1 MPSHTEIN
9 PNEIYTTS
17 ETQNI
22 LKISNSTM
30 KRLLKKGLI
39 KANKIGGQYRITGK
53 ELLRLVSPQMER
65 KAVSA
70 YQKLKKNIKNKIKS
84 L

>member
-1 MPSHTEIN
+1 MSEIN

-17 ETQNI
+17 ETQSL
-22 LKISNSTM
+22 LKISNSTL
-30 KRLLKKGLI
+30 KRLLKRGLI

-53 ELLRLVSPQMER
+53 ELLRLVSPQIER

-70 YQKLKKNIKNKIKS
+70 YQKLKKNIKNKIKNW
-84 L
+84 